1 MNKFIQEVNDKEIG
15 NILENKLLKDY
26 TTYRVGG
33 VARVIIYPKSK
44 DKLIELL
51 KLINQYE
58 LDYKVLGN
66 GSNVIFSDKLYDDVI
81 IKLDELNE
89 LVINN
94 NKMRVGAGYSL
105 VKLAMKLSRLGYK
118 GLEFATGIPG
128 SVGGSIFMNAGAY
141 NSDMANVVKE
151 VLVITPA
158 LKIKKLT
165 NKNLKFS
172 YRDSFL
178 KRNPNYIC
186 IEVSFELEKGN
197 VKDIMELI
205 EDRKRRRLESQPLE
219 YPSAGSVFRNPEG
232 NYAGHL
238 IEECGL
244 KGKKIGGAVVSK
256 KHANFIVNE
265 GNATGEDIKKLI
277 YLVKY
282 KVKDKYNIELHVEQE
297 FVNWE

>member
-1 MNKFIQEVNDKEIG
+1 MDKFIQEVKTKKIG
-15 NILENKLLKDY
+15 DVVENQLLNDY

-33 VARVIIYPKSK
+33 EARVIVYPRSK

-51 KLINQYE
+51 KLIKQYK
-58 LDYKVLGN
+58 LNYKVLGK
-66 GSNVIFSDKLYDDVI
+66 GSNVVFSDKPYIGVI

-89 LVINN
+89 LVIND
-94 NKMRVGAGYSL
+94 KKITVGAGYSL

-128 SVGGSIFMNAGAY
+128 TIGGSVFMNAGAY

-151 VLVITPA
+151 VLVITPS
-158 LKIKKLT
+158 LEIKKLT
-165 NKNLKFS
+165 NKDLQFS

-186 IEVSFELEKGN
+186 VEATLELEKGN
-197 VKDIMELI
+197 VKDILELI
-205 EDRKRRRLESQPLE
+205 EDRKRRRLASQPLE
-219 YPSAGSVFRNPEG
+219 YPSAGSVFRNP
-232 NYAGHL
+232 AGDFAGRL
-238 IEECGL
+238 IEEAGL
-244 KGKKIGGAVVSK
+244 KGKKIGGAIVSE

-265 GNATGEDIKKLI
+265 KNATGEDIRKLI
-277 YLVKY
+277 YLVRD
-282 KVKDKYNIELHVEQE
+282 KVKEKYNIELQIEQE